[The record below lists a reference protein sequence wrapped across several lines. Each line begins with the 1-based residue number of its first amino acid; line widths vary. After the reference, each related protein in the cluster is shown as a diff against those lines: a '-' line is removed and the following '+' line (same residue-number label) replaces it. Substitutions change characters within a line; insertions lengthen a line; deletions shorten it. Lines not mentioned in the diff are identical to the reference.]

1 MKSYTEF
8 YIGNEWV
15 NPSSTDKLSV
25 INPFTEQ
32 VIATV
37 PEGKEADIDLAVSTA
52 KEAFDQVRVAVA
64 GWIDSM
70 PVLYSQH

>member
-15 NPSSTDKLSV
+15 KPSSSDQLSV

-37 PEGKEADIDLAVSTA
+37 PEGKEADIDKAVSAA
-52 KEAFDQVRVAVA
+52 KEAFDCL
-64 GWIDSM
+64 
-70 PVLYSQH
+70 LYTSPSPRD